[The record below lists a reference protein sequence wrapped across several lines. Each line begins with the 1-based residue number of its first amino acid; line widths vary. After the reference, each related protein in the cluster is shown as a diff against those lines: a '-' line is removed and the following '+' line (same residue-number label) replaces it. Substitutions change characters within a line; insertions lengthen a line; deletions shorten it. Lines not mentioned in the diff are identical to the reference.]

1 MLKVTANNQQIA
13 AHINAAA
20 EQYLVR
26 HREPGFFK
34 THTRQGEAQMVLQS
48 VQTFLKHTISA
59 KVLIEDIYK
68 NHIQGQHGE
77 LSDALAV
84 ALNNCVS
91 QDAFHEIQNELAAA
105 SGVTGMRYADAFV
118 ARVMFDKY
126 YPLEVEKTCV
136 VQ

>member
-26 HREPGFFK
+26 HSQPGFFK

-48 VQTFLKHTISA
+48 VKTFVTHSISA
-59 KVLIEDIYK
+59 KVLIEDLYR
-68 NHIQGQHGE
+68 NHIQGKNGE
-77 LSDALAV
+77 LSDDLAK
-84 ALNNCVS
+84 AIRSCLNDDPFSAMENKLS
-91 QDAFHEIQNELAAA
+91 AATGI
-105 SGVTGMRYADAFV
+105 SGVRINSAEV
-118 ARVMFDKY
+118 AKKVLNSY
-126 YPLEVEKTCV
+126 YPIEAEKQCV